1 MIETNHKKS
10 INFFYYIN
18 YIQFGKT
25 KVHVNIQ
32 SNCFVATYTTMMI
45 QQNSTL
51 KKNDGRKDQNKVND
65 NLVIC
70 PRGNN
75 DDFALDKEQ
84 EEAQMESEVR
94 GIATHYSRFKR
105 LDSSAL

>member
-10 INFFYYIN
+10 IYFFLLYKLHPIWQNKSTRQYLVKLFCCYLYYN
-18 YIQFGKT
+18 DDTAKLHT
-25 KVHVNIQ
+25 E
-32 SNCFVATYTTMMI
+32 
-45 QQNSTL
+45 
-51 KKNDGRKDQNKVND
+51 KNDGRKDQNKVND

-70 PRGNN
+70 PRRNN